1 MSKVSKGE
9 RKFLFKKKIIIRIIS
24 LSLLE
29 IFDADYRISVFQLEF
44 KKRGI
49 DIEEEGKN

>member
-1 MSKVSKGE
+1 M
-9 RKFLFKKKIIIRIIS
+9 FKKKIIIRIIS

-49 DIEEEGKN
+49 EEEGEN

>member
-24 LSLLE
+24 LSLLD
-29 IFDADYRISVFQLEF
+29 FNADYRISVFQLEF

-49 DIEEEGKN
+49 DIEEEGEN